1 MSIMIPTW
9 VNGQLVPVEK
19 LKAHQDGLL
28 HKAVSVFMICGSSIL
43 IQRRA
48 LAKYHTPGLWANTCC
63 THPFWDEPA
72 IQCAKRRMK
81 DELGIADCQPVF
93 RDKVEYRADVGNG
106 LTEHERVSVFSAH
119 VETPPQMTLN
129 QDEVMGV
136 RWVDYH
142 ALKADVQN
150 DPDKF
155 TPWLKIY
162 LDQHSE
168 SIFDAKLLNP
178 AAH

>member
-1 MSIMIPTW
+1 
-9 VNGQLVPVEK
+9 
-19 LKAHQDGLL
+19 
-28 HKAVSVFMICGSSIL
+28 
-43 IQRRA
+43 
-48 LAKYHTPGLWANTCC
+48 
-63 THPFWDEPA
+63 
-72 IQCAKRRMK
+72 
-81 DELGIADCQPVF
+81 
-93 RDKVEYRADVGNG
+93 
-106 LTEHERVSVFSAH
+106 
-119 VETPPQMTLN
+119 MTLN